1 MIHAIPVITIDG
13 PSGTGKGTLAA
24 LLAKQLGFYLLDS
37 GALYR
42 ALAWVILEQTLDPRK
57 EQALNTLLTETT
69 LELRTHSP
77 VEPFEI
83 WCNGRNV
90 SEVIRQESVGNMA
103 SRIATIP
110 MVRQYLVQY
119 QRMMCRMPGLVADG
133 RDMGSVIFPEA
144 VLKFYLDARFEIR
157 VERRFKQL
165 KAKGVNV
172 SLHNIAKN
180 LIDRD
185 ARDQTRE
192 FSPMHCTSDMVR
204 IDTSDLDVDAV
215 FECMR
220 VELRERLQNIN

>member
-1 MIHAIPVITIDG
+1 MIQSVPVITIDG

-42 ALAWVILEQTLDPRK
+42 ALAWTILEQSIDPKK
-57 EQALNTLLTETT
+57 EQALNVLLKETN

-77 VEPFEI
+77 VKPPEI

-90 SEVIRQESVGNMA
+90 NEVIRQESVSNMA
-103 SRIATIP
+103 SKIATIP

-119 QRMMCRMPGLVADG
+119 QRMMRRMPGLIADG

-144 VLKFYLDARFEIR
+144 IVKFYLDARLETR
-157 VERRFKQL
+157 VERRLKQL

-172 SLHNIAKN
+172 NLHDIRQN

-185 ARDQTRE
+185 ARDENRKL
-192 FSPMHCTSDMVR
+192 SPMKCMSDMIR
-204 IDTSDLDVDAV
+204 IDTSDLDINAV
-215 FECMR
+215 FDCMR
-220 VELRERLQNIN
+220 VELQERLQSY